1 MNTTLPNLSTWH
13 RTPIG
18 ATIPAGTPY
27 AYVYEGGITVRLDGH
42 FLDIA
47 ELDGGRPYYTEHPVA
62 PPLPTEEGATIV
74 ASHVPGGSNP
84 PHTLLTREDGCWVN
98 CYGDEWA
105 VKDIRTWAPVAIGET
120 VVVRP

>member
-1 MNTTLPNLSTWH
+1 MTTNLPDLSTWH
-13 RTPIG
+13 RVPVG
-18 ATIPAGTPY
+18 ATIPKGTPY
-27 AYVYEGGITVRLDGH
+27 AYVYGDSLVVVKLDYPWQARGNSH
-42 FLDIA
+42 
-47 ELDGGRPYYTEHPVA
+47 YTEHPVA